1 MPRYFFHVL
10 DGQKYSDPSG
20 IEFATEAAAR
30 DHALAYAKTISR
42 LHPDPAMQVKV
53 TDERGVEV
61 VRVPLRDQTE

>member
-1 MPRYFFHVL
+1 MARCFFHVL

-42 LHPDPAMQVKV
+42 LHSDPGMQVKV
-53 TDERGVEV
+53 TDEQGAEV
-61 VRVPLRDQTE
+61 LRVRLQAQAE